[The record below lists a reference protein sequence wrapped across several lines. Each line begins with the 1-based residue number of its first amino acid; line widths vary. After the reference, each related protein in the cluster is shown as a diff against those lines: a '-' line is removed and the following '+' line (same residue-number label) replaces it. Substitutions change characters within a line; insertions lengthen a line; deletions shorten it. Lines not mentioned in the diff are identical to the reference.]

1 MILEAEFRKTELAPG
16 IDRIDGF
23 FPQGFLAVQTRRV
36 GGSSSEA
43 YSSLNFGDHVGDEPE
58 RVAENRKMLQQ
69 FFSAP
74 LAWLTQVHGTE
85 VLNLSQ
91 ASGPVNGARADA
103 SMGQQGLG
111 SGAGVVMTADCLP
124 LLVARPLT
132 RQFAAIHAG
141 WRGLAAGVIQA
152 TLNAM
157 LKESPH
163 RMDRGQEHWWIWM
176 GPCIGPDSF
185 EVGDE
190 VRRAFLSPALPP
202 ESRRGIASGDLP
214 SGSDLLA
221 AAFRPAPSS
230 GEEPKWLADLQGL
243 ARLRICQWA
252 ETIHCLPAI
261 HLARDQECVLQNPER
276 YFSYRRNSVC
286 GRMASAIGLETP
298 S

>member
-23 FPQGFLAVQTRRV
+23 FPQGFLAVQTRRE
-36 GGSSSEA
+36 GGSSSGA

-58 RVAENRKMLQQ
+58 HVAENRKTLQQ

-85 VLNLSQ
+85 VLHLSQ
-91 ASGPVNGARADA
+91 ALAPVHGARADA
-103 SMGQQGLG
+103 SMGRQGLG
-111 SGAGVVMTADCLP
+111 SGASVVMTADCLP
-124 LLVARPLT
+124 MLVARPST
-132 RQFAAIHAG
+132 GQFAAIHAG
-141 WRGLAAGVIQA
+141 WRGLAAGVIEA

-157 LKESPH
+157 LEESPH
-163 RMDRGQEHWWIWM
+163 GIDRGQEHWWIWM

-190 VRRAFLSPALPP
+190 VRRAFLSPALHRD
-202 ESRRGIASGDLP
+202 STRGIASGDIAPRLDP
-214 SGSDLLA
+214 A
-221 AAFRPAPSS
+221 AAFKRVPSVG
-230 GEEPKWLADLQGL
+230 GELKWFADLQRL
-243 ARLRICQWA
+243 AYLRISQWA
-252 ETIHCLPAI
+252 ESLNCLPRI
-261 HLARDQECVLQNPER
+261 HLARDQECVLQSPER
-276 YFSYRRNSVC
+276 YFSYRRDSVC